1 MSTFVINVYAIMNA
15 NLHIL
20 NQKLELIQWLSTI
33 EDASIIDKIMNI
45 RKNESKDWWDSISE
59 SEKESI
65 ELGLKDAEAGKLNP
79 HSKAQ
84 KLYEKWL

>member
-1 MSTFVINVYAIMNA
+1 MNV
-15 NLHIL
+15 NLNIL

-33 EDASIIDKIMNI
+33 EDSSIIEKIMDL
-45 RKNESKDWWDSISE
+45 RKKESKDWWNSISE

-65 ELGLKDAEAGKLNP
+65 ELGLKDAESGKLNP
-79 HSKAQ
+79 HSTAR